1 MSERTCSIED
11 RLPER
16 TRVALVPARTAALLL
31 FALAL
36 AGCGGSESA
45 SHVAELGDY
54 DATKP
59 LRTKIEAENSGS
71 TDITFQS
78 PRGGDVEATIVPPPD
93 AAKGSA
99 RPRCTCTVQVLPCAL
114 LPRGVRPGDAGV
126 AVLLVNSAMTR
137 QDLAPVDLLD
147 PVYAADAFRSLVRQD
162 LVDLRRALDYLEGRG
177 RHRRPDRRRRPGVRR
192 SVGRRTRSGRRSRRC
207 ARIVGRA
214 GRAEPLLGPG
224 VRPTGDLRQL
234 LRAAA
239 RLRPGTSAGPVRRR
253 RSDPEPAPRR

>member
-1 MSERTCSIED
+1 MPGPGFAANAAVATARTAMANAATTVALAAVDLTCSPFVVSDAMSERTCSIED

-16 TRVALVPARTAALLL
+16 TRVALVPARTAALL

-78 PRGGDVEATIVPPPD
+78 PQGGDVEATIVLPPD

-99 RPRCTCTVQVLPCAL
+99 TRPRCTCTYRFSRAL
-114 LPRGVRPGDAGV
+114 YYREAF
-126 AVLLVNSAMTR
+126 
-137 QDLAPVDLLD
+137 DLATRGSPCC
-147 PVYAADAFRSLVRQD
+147 SST
-162 LVDLRRALDYLEGRG
+162 RR
-177 RHRRPDRRRRPGVRR
+177 
-192 SVGRRTRSGRRSRRC
+192 
-207 ARIVGRA
+207 
-214 GRAEPLLGPG
+214 
-224 VRPTGDLRQL
+224 
-234 LRAAA
+234 
-239 RLRPGTSAGPVRRR
+239 
-253 RSDPEPAPRR
+253 